1 MLCVPRYKTEVVKMD
16 GNTLRFLIF
25 VSVFLLM
32 LTFESFISRHPTV
45 DSKPRRLGIHLG
57 LSGLNT
63 LLLKLVF
70 GAAAVGAAETVEIRG
85 WGLFNIL
92 DWPNAVEFIFAVVFL
107 DFAIYLQHVIVHK
120 IPLFWRFHV
129 VHHSDIDLDV
139 SSGLRFHPVE
149 ILASML
155 YKIGIICLLGP
166 APMAVLAFEAVLNG
180 MALFSHSNIKLP
192 GKMDHLCRKL
202 IVTPDMHRIHHSIEV
217 SETNSNYGFNL
228 SVWDRMLGTYRED
241 ALKAQPDIV
250 IGIDTF
256 RRPEELTFYSLLMM
270 PRNYKKLTYVT

>member
-1 MLCVPRYKTEVVKMD
+1 MD
-16 GNTLRFLIF
+16 GNALRFLIF

-32 LTFESFISRHPTV
+32 LIFESFISRHPTV
-45 DSKPRRLGIHLG
+45 DSKPRRFGIHLG

-70 GAAAVGAAETVEIRG
+70 GAAAVGAAETVELKG

-92 DWPNAVEFIFAVVFL
+92 HWPNAVEFFLAVVFL
-107 DFAIYLQHVIVHK
+107 DFAIYIQHVIVHK

-155 YKIGIICLLGP
+155 YKIVIIFFLGP
-166 APMAVLAFEAVLNG
+166 APIAVLAFEAILNG
-180 MALFSHSNIKLP
+180 MALFSHSNVKLP
-192 GKMDHLCRKL
+192 GKMDYFFRKL

-228 SVWDRMLGTYRED
+228 SVWDRILGTYKEE
-241 ALKAQPDIV
+241 ALKTQPEIV
-250 IGIDTF
+250 IGIDSF
-256 RRPEELTFYSLLMM
+256 RRPEELTFFSLLMM
-270 PRNYKKLTYVT
+270 PKNYKKLTYVT

>member
-1 MLCVPRYKTEVVKMD
+1 MD
-16 GNTLRFLIF
+16 GSILRFLIF
-25 VSVFLLM
+25 ISVFVLM
-32 LTFESFISRHPTV
+32 LILESFISRHPTV

-57 LSGLNT
+57 LSGLNI
-63 LLLKLVF
+63 LLLKLLF
-70 GAAAVGAAETVEIRG
+70 GAAAVGAAEVAEGRD
-85 WGLFNIL
+85 WGLLNFL
-92 DWPNAVEFIFAVVFL
+92 DWPRTIEFLLAVVIL

-120 IPLFWRFHV
+120 VPLFWRFHV
-129 VHHSDIDLDV
+129 VHHSDLDLDA
-139 SSGLRFHPVE
+139 SSGLRFHPIE
-149 ILASML
+149 ILVSML

-166 APMAVLAFEAVLNG
+166 VPMAVLIFEAVLNG

-192 GKMDHLCRKL
+192 DKMDRLCRKL
-202 IVTPDMHRIHHSIEV
+202 IVTPDMHRIHHSVEV

-228 SVWDRMLGTYRED
+228 SVWDRVLGTYKEE

-270 PRNYKKLTYVT
+270 PKNYKKLTYVT

>member
-1 MLCVPRYKTEVVKMD
+1 MVFFDMD

-32 LTFESFISRHPTV
+32 LIFESFISRHPTV

-70 GAAAVGAAETVEIRG
+70 GAAAVGAAETIEIRS

-92 DWPNAVEFIFAVVFL
+92 DWPNAVEFFLAVVFL
-107 DFAIYLQHVIVHK
+107 DFAIYLQHVVVHK
-120 IPLFWRFHV
+120 VPLFWRFHV

-149 ILASML
+149 ILVSML
-155 YKIGIICLLGP
+155 YKIGII
-166 APMAVLAFEAVLNG
+166 
-180 MALFSHSNIKLP
+180 
-192 GKMDHLCRKL
+192 
-202 IVTPDMHRIHHSIEV
+202 
-217 SETNSNYGFNL
+217 
-228 SVWDRMLGTYRED
+228 
-241 ALKAQPDIV
+241 
-250 IGIDTF
+250 
-256 RRPEELTFYSLLMM
+256 
-270 PRNYKKLTYVT
+270 

>member
-1 MLCVPRYKTEVVKMD
+1 MD
-16 GNTLRFLIF
+16 GSILRFLIF
-25 VSVFLLM
+25 ISVFVLM
-32 LTFESFISRHPTV
+32 LILESFISRHPTV

-57 LSGLNT
+57 LSGLNI
-63 LLLKLVF
+63 LLLKLLF
-70 GAAAVGAAETVEIRG
+70 GAAAVGAAEVAEGRD
-85 WGLFNIL
+85 WGLLNFL
-92 DWPNAVEFIFAVVFL
+92 DWPRTIEFLLAVVVL

-120 IPLFWRFHV
+120 VPLFWRFHV
-129 VHHSDIDLDV
+129 VHHSDLDLDA
-139 SSGLRFHPVE
+139 SSGLRFHPIE

-166 APMAVLAFEAVLNG
+166 VPAAVLIFEAVLNG

-192 GKMDHLCRKL
+192 DKMDHLCRKL
-202 IVTPDMHRIHHSIEV
+202 IVTPDMHRIHHSVEV

-228 SVWDRMLGTYRED
+228 SVWDRVLGTYKEE

-270 PRNYKKLTYVT
+270 PKNYKKLTYVT

>member
-1 MLCVPRYKTEVVKMD
+1 MD
-16 GNTLRFLIF
+16 GNTIRFLIF
-25 VSVFLLM
+25 VSVFMLM
-32 LTFESFISRHPTV
+32 LIFESFVSRHPTI
-45 DSKPRRLGIHLG
+45 DSKPRRIGIHLG
-57 LSGLNT
+57 LSGINT

-70 GAAAVGAAETVEIRG
+70 GAAAVGAAETAQIMG
-85 WGLFNIL
+85 WGLFNTL
-92 DWPNAVEFIFAVVFL
+92 GLPFAVEFFLVVVFL

-139 SSGLRFHPVE
+139 SSGLRFHPIE

-155 YKIGIICLLGP
+155 YKIIIIFLIGP
-166 APMAVLAFEAVLNG
+166 APMAVFTFEAILNG

-192 GKMDHLCRKL
+192 DKMDHFLRKL

-217 SETNSNYGFNL
+217 SETNSNFGFNL
-228 SVWDRMLGTYRED
+228 SIWDRLLGTYKTD
-241 ALKAQPDIV
+241 ALKAQPDII

-270 PRNYKKLTYVT
+270 PKNYKKLTYVP

>member
-1 MLCVPRYKTEVVKMD
+1 MD

-70 GAAAVGAAETVEIRG
+70 GAAAVGAAEAVEIRG
-85 WGLFNIL
+85 WGLLNIL
-92 DWPNAVEFIFAVVFL
+92 NWPNAVEFIFAVVFL

-166 APMAVLAFEAVLNG
+166 AHMAVLTFEAILNG

-192 GKMDHLCRKL
+192 GKMDYSCRKL

-228 SVWDRMLGTYRED
+228 SVWDRILGTYKEE
-241 ALKAQPDIV
+241 AIKAQPEIV
-250 IGIDTF
+250 IGIDMF

-270 PRNYKKLTYVT
+270 PKNYKNLTYVT

>member
-1 MLCVPRYKTEVVKMD
+1 M
-16 GNTLRFLIF
+16 
-25 VSVFLLM
+25 
-32 LTFESFISRHPTV
+32 
-45 DSKPRRLGIHLG
+45 GIHLG

-70 GAAAVGAAETVEIRG
+70 GAAAIGAAESAEIGG

-92 DWPNAVEFIFAVVFL
+92 NWHNGFEFFLAVVFL
-107 DFAIYLQHVIVHK
+107 DFAIYLQHMVVHK
-120 IPLFWRFHV
+120 VPLFWRFHV

-155 YKIGIICLLGP
+155 YKIGIIFLLGP
-166 APMAVLAFEAVLNG
+166 DPMAVLVFEAILNG

-192 GKMDHLCRKL
+192 DKMDHFLRKL

-217 SETNSNYGFNL
+217 SETNSNFGFNL
-228 SVWDRMLGTYRED
+228 SIWDRLLGTYKTD
-241 ALKAQPDIV
+241 ALKAQPDII

-270 PRNYKKLTYVT
+270 PKNYKKLTYVP